1 VVNRLTL
8 DLSAPTRRRRDRD
21 RCRHRRRRRRL
32 TAGYLSGHLDGLDLA
47 GRLRR
52 GVTLGAFAVGS
63 RGDWEGLPRRHELS
77 LLDGQETGS
86 TIR

>member
-1 VVNRLTL
+1 MTAVDTVGAG
-8 DLSAPTRRRRDRD
+8 DAF
-21 RCRHRRRRRRL
+21 
-32 TAGYLSGHLDGLDLA
+32 TAGYLSGHLDGLDVA
-47 GRLRR
+47 GRPRR
-52 GVTLGAFAVGS
+52 AVTLGAFAVGS